1 MIKGIMK
8 RKQKTKNM
16 EKWVNFIKLKCAHW
30 QPTKHSEV
38 CAAHFTDENY
48 TNLFADLTDNSCNRF
63 KQKLKSVQWFIKD
76 MQVFLLS
83 ISSDCK

>member
-1 MIKGIMK
+1 
-8 RKQKTKNM
+8 M

-38 CAAHFTDENY
+38 CVAHFTDENY

-63 KQKLKSVQWFIKD
+63 KQKLKSVQWPVYKGRASFST
-76 MQVFLLS
+76 QYFQ
-83 ISSDCK
+83 